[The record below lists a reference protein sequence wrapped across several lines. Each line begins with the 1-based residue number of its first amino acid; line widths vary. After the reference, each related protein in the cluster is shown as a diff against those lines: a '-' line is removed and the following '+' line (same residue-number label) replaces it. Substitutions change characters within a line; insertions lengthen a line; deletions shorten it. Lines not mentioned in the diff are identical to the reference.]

1 MELWVIR
8 IRYEFMYLQICLWL
22 PMQLF
27 TCMSIWRLELCYVN
41 LGHVFHTDYVVGWPS
56 LQHPLSLLFYILIII
71 LMGVILDVDLSINK
85 YWQWLIINIL
95 LDVLKDIYIEL
106 LLLLY
111 PWNFCLITG
120 KYNYFC
126 NFFPPYLGLMKK
138 LYSIRRFREK
148 KKVPCRNKA
157 KMFFPTIS
165 NFSGEVMF
173 FKSVQIKMQQNNFS
187 NHLWQT
193 YGTWI
198 LIGAL
203 PLFKIS

>member
-1 MELWVIR
+1 
-8 IRYEFMYLQICLWL
+8 
-22 PMQLF
+22 MQLF
-27 TCMSIWRLELCYVN
+27 TCMSIWRLELCYVY

-126 NFFPPYLGLMKK
+126 NFFLHTLVWWRSCIQSGDSERRRRFPAETKPRCFFPPYRTSVGRLCSSNLYK
-138 LYSIRRFREK
+138 LKCNKIISATIYDRHTVHEYLLVPYHYSK
-148 KKVPCRNKA
+148 
-157 KMFFPTIS
+157 FP
-165 NFSGEVMF
+165 NF
-173 FKSVQIKMQQNNFS
+173 I
-187 NHLWQT
+187 H
-193 YGTWI
+193 
-198 LIGAL
+198 
-203 PLFKIS
+203 

>member
-1 MELWVIR
+1 
-8 IRYEFMYLQICLWL
+8 MYLQICLWL

-27 TCMSIWRLELCYVN
+27 TCMSIWRLELCYVY

-126 NFFPPYLGLMKK
+126 NFS
-138 LYSIRRFREK
+138 SIPWFDEEVVFNQEIQREEEGSLQK
-148 KKVPCRNKA
+148 QSQDV
-157 KMFFPTIS
+157 
-165 NFSGEVMF
+165 FSHHIELQWGGYVL
-173 FKSVQIKMQQNNFS
+173 QICTN
-187 NHLWQT
+187 
-193 YGTWI
+193 
-198 LIGAL
+198 
-203 PLFKIS
+203 